1 MVILVKIKVG
11 VSNRHVHLNQEALDL
26 LFGKGYK
33 LTKRNDLTQEN
44 DFACNETVDIQTDK
58 DKIEKVR
65 IIGPVRDYI
74 QVEIS
79 KTDSY
84 KLGVNP
90 PLRMSGDLNGA
101 ESVII
106 VGPKNKIEVK
116 NCLINACRHIHID
129 PETSKKLKISDK
141 NKYKVYVD
149 GQKGGVMSNVLVK
162 IKKGY
167 KLELH
172 IDTDD
177 ANAFLIKTGDE
188 LIIEKE
194 N

>member
-1 MVILVKIKVG
+1 MRVKVG

-26 LFGKGYK
+26 LFGEDYK
-33 LTKRNDLTQEN
+33 LTQRNKLSQEN
-44 DFACNETVDIQTDK
+44 DFACNETVTIETEK
-58 DKIEKVR
+58 GKIENVR
-65 IIGPVRDYI
+65 IIGPVRKYV

-79 KTDSY
+79 KTDAY

-90 PLRMSGDLNGA
+90 PIRMSGDLEGSGNI
-101 ESVII
+101 VI

-116 NCLINACRHIHID
+116 NCLINACRHIHVD
-129 PETSKKLKISDK
+129 PKTAEKLCIKDTD
-141 NKYKVYVD
+141 KYKVAV
-149 GQKGGVMSNVLVK
+149 GGDKAGTLSNILVK
-162 IKKGY
+162 IKEGY

-188 LIIEKE
+188 LTLEKE